1 MSRKERM
8 VKLPAEA
15 ALAALDAMAADR
27 LTMQFT
33 DTERT
38 AIIDALQSES
48 RSLVDYADF
57 HQRTGN
63 DAQACDLYAD
73 AAFLSEIATRFERG
87 E

>member
-1 MSRKERM
+1 MSDKERLI
-8 VKLPAEA
+8 KTPAGE
-15 ALAALDAMAADR
+15 ALAALDALQAER
-27 LTMQFT
+27 LTLDFST
-33 DTERT
+33 TERQ